1 MPSDPMGEPPQPRRQ
16 DRAIL
21 LLALLLSL
29 SACDPNTSRPPRPR
43 PSAASPVPTPT
54 PKGIATSAPNPGPPA
69 TPAFTRIRLES
80 PKDLLALQERLGP
93 ERFAEVLKLNRV
105 DLAHASKGDSLVLP
119 PEGLDWQALSPF
131 PAAWPEAADQPK
143 LLLVSLRLQA
153 WAAYEA
159 GSLVRWGPTS
169 TGRKKSPTPVG
180 LYHTNWCQK
189 QRTST
194 FNDEWELVWYINIH
208 NASGIS
214 LHQYEL
220 PGYPA
225 SHACARLAPDDA
237 EWIWRW
243 CASWKLTRDERTVL
257 QEGTPVVVFGAYGF
271 GKPKPWKEAVEKPGA
286 ARLDPAEMAEALR
299 VLREA
304 VEPEI
309 PDGAEEGVLE

>member
-1 MPSDPMGEPPQPRRQ
+1 MSSESKGEPPQARRQ
-16 DRAIL
+16 DRATI
-21 LLALLLSL
+21 LLALLFVLC
-29 SACDPNTSRPPRPR
+29 ACERK
-43 PSAASPVPTPT
+43 TPT
-54 PKGIATSAPNPGPPA
+54 PPPKPAAVERAPRPAPKPAPKPAPPPA
-69 TPAFTRIRLES
+69 VFTRIQLES

-105 DLAHASKGDSLVLP
+105 DLAHARKGDSLVLP
-119 PEGLDWQALSPF
+119 PEGLDWMALSPF
-131 PAAWPEAADQPK
+131 PAAWPEVADQPK
-143 LLLVSLRLQA
+143 LLFVSLRLQA
-153 WAAYEA
+153 WAAYES
-159 GSLVRWGPTS
+159 GGLVGWGPTS

-194 FNDEWELVWYINIH
+194 FNDEWELTWYINIH

-214 LHQYEL
+214 MHQYEL

-243 CASWKLTRDERTVL
+243 CASWKLTTDERTVL
-257 QEGTPVVVFGAYGF
+257 QEGTPVVVFGEYAF
-271 GKPKPWKEAVEKPGA
+271 GRPKPWKEATEKPEA
-286 ARLDPAEMAEALR
+286 ARLGPAEMAEALR
-299 VLREA
+299 VLRQA

-309 PDGAEEGVLE
+309 PDGEEEPLP

>member
-1 MPSDPMGEPPQPRRQ
+1 MSHESQGEPPQARRQ
-16 DRAIL
+16 VRATEV
-21 LLALLLSL
+21 LALLLTL
-29 SACDPNTSRPPRPR
+29 CACERKAPPPPLAPPR
-43 PSAASPVPTPT
+43 AAKPVPKPT
-54 PKGIATSAPNPGPPA
+54 PPAPKA
-69 TPAFTRIRLES
+69 YTRLSLDS
-80 PKDLLALQERLGP
+80 PKDLLALRDRLGA

-105 DLAHASKGDSLVLP
+105 DLAHARKGDSLVLP